1 MLALLVFAGAVF
13 GADDSLADACRAQAL
28 LGPEV
33 WSRVIRIE
41 NEARLS
47 RYAHI
52 VHALVFELDGVL
64 WFFTDADGTQSFS
77 LQRGRLEE
85 DKAGFGPLLREIE
98 PGFARWSEIP
108 AQLPSVAATG
118 KLRNGCFI
126 ESVAALRERL
136 ARGGSAVHSQL
147 LAYYVNTSGGT
158 LGHTVLVSETGDRI
172 EVFDPE
178 RRGEARFFPARLL
191 ADPLALAREL
201 TGDRVAKARLVPLE
215 PPAAWTRVVAN
226 PAGAD
231 QDDAPRPLRRA
242 VTIR

>member
-13 GADDSLADACRAQAL
+13 GADDSLADAHRAQAL
-28 LGPEV
+28 LGPDL

-41 NEARLS
+41 NDARNS
-47 RYAHI
+47 RYSRV

-64 WFFTDADGTQSFS
+64 WFYTDADGTQSFS
-77 LQRGRLEE
+77 RLRGRLDE
-85 DKAGFGPLLREIE
+85 DKAGFGPLLRDIE

-108 AQLPSVAATG
+108 AQLPPVAATG
-118 KLRNGCFI
+118 KLRNGCFV

-136 ARGGSAVHSQL
+136 ARGGSAVHPQL

-178 RRGEARFFPARLL
+178 RRGEARFFPPRLL
-191 ADPLALAREL
+191 TDPLALARTL
-201 TGDRVAKARLVPLE
+201 AGDRVAKARLVPIV
-215 PPAAWTRVVAN
+215 PPAAWTQVF
-226 PAGAD
+226 AGAD
-231 QDDAPRPLRRA
+231 GGDRDDALRPVRNA
-242 VTIR
+242 VMIR